1 MNDTATRSRRGE
13 LLAASLLT
21 GVLGAATIYG
31 SELHLG
37 LDAFTPLAQLW
48 TFWALFAASVTF
60 GVQQWVI
67 RSIIARA
74 DQREVFRRLLW
85 RLAPASVVVGAGSA
99 LMANHWFDGDERFA
113 VLCGLL
119 VIGTGVNGYGRGF
132 TAATGSIRRL
142 ALLIVG
148 ENVIRF
154 ALLLPLVVLDADIA
168 WYGVGLLAGF
178 AINVVALPPK
188 HVGAVAPPGPDV
200 TGAGELATSG
210 AAGGADLLTAGAVG
224 LISYATIFGGPL
236 LLGPAAVPSSAVS
249 ALFLVVT
256 LARIPFI
263 VVLGLL
269 PRVALQLE
277 VLTAE
282 GRFDELGRF
291 LRRVAT
297 AAVVGAAIVGAAAA
311 VAAQPTVAR
320 MLGTRDEFGGS
331 VYALVGS
338 ASILA
343 LGSLVFSMALLAVR
357 RRRWLVATWAMPVVV
372 AGIALGAG
380 WLTSVERLAW
390 SLLGVEAVLV
400 AVLAIGV
407 TRGAAGVRVGSR
419 R

>member
-1 MNDTATRSRRGE
+1 LSDAASRSRRGE

-21 GVLGAATIYG
+21 GLLGAATVYA

-67 RSIIARA
+67 RSIIARS

-85 RLAPASVVVGAGSA
+85 RLATASVVVAAGSA
-99 LMANHWFDGDERFA
+99 LMADHWFDRDERFS

-188 HVGAVAPPGPDV
+188 DV
-200 TGAGELATSG
+200 TTG
-210 AAGGADLLTAGAVG
+210 AAVGTSFAPDGAATGGADLLTAGAVG

-236 LLGPAAVPSSAVS
+236 LLGPADVPSSAVS

-277 VLTAE
+277 VMTVE
-282 GRFDELGRF
+282 GRLDELGRF
-291 LRRVAT
+291 VRRVAT
-297 AAVVGAAIVGAAAA
+297 AVVAGAAVVGTAAA
-311 VAAQPTVAR
+311 VAAQTTVAR
-320 MLGTRDEFGGS
+320 LLGTRDEFGGS

-357 RRRWLVATWAMPVVV
+357 RRRWLAATWAIPVVV
-372 AGIALGAG
+372 AGVALGAG

-390 SLLGVEAVLV
+390 TLLGVEAVLV
-400 AVLAIGV
+400 AALAIGV

>member
-1 MNDTATRSRRGE
+1 MNDTASRSRRGE

-21 GVLGAATIYG
+21 GLLGAATVYA

-67 RSIIARA
+67 RSIIARS

-85 RLAPASVVVGAGSA
+85 RLAPASVVVAAGSA
-99 LMANHWFDGDERFA
+99 LMAGHWFDGDERFA

-188 HVGAVAPPGPDV
+188 HIGDAGDDATPGA
-200 TGAGELATSG
+200 S
-210 AAGGADLLTAGAVG
+210 GGADLLTAGAVG

-236 LLGPAAVPSSAVS
+236 LLGPADVPSSAVS

-277 VLTAE
+277 VLTAD
-282 GRFDELGRF
+282 GRLDELGRF

-297 AAVVGAAIVGAAAA
+297 AVVAGAAVVGAAAA

-320 MLGTRDEFGGS
+320 LLGTRDEFGGS

-357 RRRWLVATWAMPVVV
+357 RRRWLAATWAIPVVV
-372 AGIALGAG
+372 AGVALGAG

-390 SLLGVEAVLV
+390 TLLVVEAVLV

>member
-1 MNDTATRSRRGE
+1 MNDTASRSRRGE

-21 GVLGAATIYG
+21 GLLGAATVYA

-67 RSIIARA
+67 RSIIARS

-85 RLAPASVVVGAGSA
+85 RLAPGSVVVAAGSA
-99 LMANHWFDGDERFA
+99 LMADHWFDGDERFA

-188 HVGAVAPPGPDV
+188 HISDA
-200 TGAGELATSG
+200 AGDDATAG
-210 AAGGADLLTAGAVG
+210 TAGGADLLTAGAVG

-236 LLGPAAVPSSAVS
+236 LLGPADVPSSAVS

-282 GRFDELGRF
+282 GRLDELGRF

-297 AAVVGAAIVGAAAA
+297 AVVVGAAVVGGAAA

-320 MLGTRDEFGGS
+320 LLGTRDEFGGS

-357 RRRWLVATWAMPVVV
+357 RRRWLVATWAMPVAV

-390 SLLGVEAVLV
+390 TLLGVEAVLV

>member
-1 MNDTATRSRRGE
+1 LSDIASRSRRGE

-21 GVLGAATIYG
+21 GLLGAATVYA

-67 RSIIARA
+67 RSIIIKS
-74 DQREVFRRLLW
+74 DQRAVFRRVVW
-85 RLAPASVVVGAGSA
+85 RLVPASVVVGAGSA
-99 LMANHWFDGDERFA
+99 LMADHWFGGDERFA
-113 VLCGLL
+113 LLTGLL

-154 ALLLPLVVLDADIA
+154 ALLLPLVVFDADIA

-178 AINVVALPPK
+178 AINVVALPPT
-188 HVGAVAPPGPDV
+188 HIGTDAAPGDDVAA
-200 TGAGELATSG
+200 TGG
-210 AAGGADLLTAGAVG
+210 AGGADLLTAGAVG

-236 LLGPAAVPSSAVS
+236 LLGPADVPSSAVS

-282 GRFDELGRF
+282 GRLDELGRL
-291 LRRVAT
+291 LRRVA
-297 AAVVGAAIVGAAAA
+297 AAVSAGAAIVGAVAA
-311 VAAQPTVAR
+311 VTAQGTVAR
-320 MLGTRDEFGGS
+320 LLGTRDEFGGS

-357 RRRWLVATWAMPVVV
+357 RRGWLVATWAMPVVV
-372 AGIALGAG
+372 AGVALGAG

-390 SLLGVEAVLV
+390 TLVGVEAALVVVLV
-400 AVLAIGV
+400 IGV
-407 TRGAAGVRVGSR
+407 TRGAADGRVGSR